1 MHAQKELTLHWLT
14 VSHAAKADTWT
25 VLPLH
30 SKCGR
35 ECIVYLKD
43 YVKMIKKSKSNY
55 IFRIEEV
62 NNKPIIAYDYAS
74 ILVPHFSA
82 WINLN
87 SY

>member
-1 MHAQKELTLHWLT
+1 
-14 VSHAAKADTWT
+14 
-25 VLPLH
+25 
-30 SKCGR
+30 
-35 ECIVYLKD
+35 
-43 YVKMIKKSKSNY
+43 MIRKSKSNY